1 MQCELLGVTG
11 REQVLQLAERL
22 TGLSGQPGRKVSYR
36 DLMIKSQATPFTELH
51 LVQHTLDDQAVTND
65 RCFAVPMPTVGKI
78 LLSDLIMFN
87 SLFFTLI
94 TLQLG
99 GVS

>member
-1 MQCELLGVTG
+1 
-11 REQVLQLAERL
+11 VLQLAEQL
-22 TGLSGQPGRKVSYR
+22 TGLSGRPGRKVSHR
-36 DLMIKSQATPFTELH
+36 DLLIRSQADPFTELH